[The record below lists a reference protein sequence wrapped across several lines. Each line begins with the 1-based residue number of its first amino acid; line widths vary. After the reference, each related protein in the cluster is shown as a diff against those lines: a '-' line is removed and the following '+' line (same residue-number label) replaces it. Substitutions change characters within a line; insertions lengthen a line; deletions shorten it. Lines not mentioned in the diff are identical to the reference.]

1 MSTYGKKAMVYWEYE
16 EKNTQEELY
25 RFNHTTHNIQEEIIK
40 RWYPIGLTC
49 QQYSKNKKEYY
60 GSFTITKCVKM
71 AYGWRIEV
79 IDKNGYIN
87 TLHPGVLRPD
97 KEWIREEKLNK
108 LGI

>member
-16 EKNTQEELY
+16 GKNTQEELY

-40 RWYPIGLTC
+40 RWYPIGFIC
-49 QQYSKNKKEYY
+49 QQYSKVSKKYY
-60 GSFTITKCVKM
+60 GSFTITKYVKM
-71 AYGWRIEV
+71 AYGWRVEV

-87 TLHPGVLRPD
+87 TIHPGILKPD
-97 KEWIREEKLNK
+97 KEWVREEKLNK

>member
-49 QQYSKNKKEYY
+49 QQYSKVSKKYY
-60 GSFTITKCVKM
+60 GSYRLIGYVKM
-71 AYGWRIEV
+71 AYGWRVEV
-79 IDKNGYIN
+79 VDKNGYIN